1 MAKLLVI
8 RAHPTVYNRESR
20 SMKVTDAF
28 VQAYRESHPEDQIE
42 DVNIYDIEVPEIDSD
57 LLNAWDDLAQGKRFY
72 ALTPA
77 QQHKVTLFNSLTDS
91 FLDHD
96 KIVVANPLWNL
107 SIPTRL
113 KAWFDT
119 ITVAGKTFKYTEQGS
134 VGLVEGKKVLH
145 IQANGGVYNGS
156 DPASQYVKTLFT
168 FLGVTDFHQ
177 LFVEGMDYNP
187 AEADEI
193 VSRAVEAA
201 QELAKT
207 F

>member
-1 MAKLLVI
+1 MTKLLVI
-8 RAHPTVYNRESR
+8 RAHPQNNRESR

-28 VQAYRESHPEDQIE
+28 VQAYAESHPEDQIE
-42 DVNIYDIEVPEIDSD
+42 DINVFSIQVPEIDSD
-57 LLNAWDDLAQGKRFY
+57 LLNAWDELAHGTRFY

-77 QQHKVTLFNSLTDS
+77 QQQKLTMFNSLTES

-119 ITVAGKTFKYTEQGS
+119 ITVAGKTFKYTESGS
-134 VGLVEGKKVLH
+134 VGMVQGKKVLH

-156 DPASQYVKTLFT
+156 DPASQYVKTLFN
-168 FLGVTDFHQ
+168 FLGVSDFHQ
-177 LFVEGMDYNP
+177 LFVEGLDYNP
-187 AEADEI
+187 AEADVI
-193 VSRAVEAA
+193 VARAIEEAK
-201 QELAKT
+201 ELAKT

>member
-1 MAKLLVI
+1 MTKLLVV
-8 RAHPTVYNRESR
+8 RAHPINNRESR

-28 VQAYRESHPEDQIE
+28 VQSYIESHPSDSVEEIN
-42 DVNIYDIEVPEIDSD
+42 VYNIQVPEIDSD
-57 LLNAWDDLAQGKRFY
+57 LLNAWDELAQGTRFY
-72 ALTPA
+72 ALSA
-77 QQHKVTLFNSLTDS
+77 SQQHKVTLFDSLTGG
-91 FLDHD
+91 FLEHD

-134 VGLVEGKKVLH
+134 VGTVEGKKVLH
-145 IQANGGVYNGS
+145 IQANGGVYSGA

-168 FLGVTDFHQ
+168 FLGVSDFQQ
-177 LFVEGMDYNP
+177 LFVEGMDQNP
-187 AEADEI
+187 SQADEI
-193 VSRAVEAA
+193 VSNAIEAA
-201 QELAKT
+201 KQLARS